1 MKIRGKILLI
11 FSSVLALS
19 TMLVAILGIYNIISN
34 VKKEIHVFRKHETEQ
49 IKRNLEGYV
58 NIAFETLD
66 NYYKKAHDMEY
77 LQKQYGYRLINIID
91 LAQSL
96 IEAEIELVKSG
107 KRNIKEAQAFAQN
120 AIRHLRYD
128 KGTGYV
134 WINDTGK
141 PFPKMV
147 MHPTVPAL
155 NGKSLD
161 NPKYN
166 CALGKKKNLFVA
178 FVDVCQNN
186 GEGFVDYLWPK
197 PTKQGLTQDQPKLSY
212 VRLIKE
218 WNWIIGTG
226 IYVDDALKD
235 ALKNAKTEIANM
247 RYDAG
252 VGYFWIN
259 DMGSPFPKMVMHPT
273 VPALNGKVLDNPKY
287 NCALGKKKNLFVAF
301 VDVCR
306 TKKQGFVDYMWP
318 KPTRTGLTQEMPK
331 LSFVRLYEKLNWVV
345 GTGVYIDDIDKTV
358 AQKEEDM
365 KKQIWH
371 LSGVFTVMVLII
383 VIVAVICVAF
393 LVTYTVIT
401 PIKKVIEGL
410 SDISKEVKTA
420 SDQIHTANKELV
432 EGTCKQAEVFNLSSK
447 SIQEMTSITNDNAKY
462 AYQTNELMTEA
473 SKVVKESNDSMDE
486 LTQSMHKIT
495 QSSEETSKI
504 IKTIDEIAFQTN
516 LLALNA
522 AVEAA
527 RAGETGA
534 GFAVVADEVR
544 NLAMRAASAASS
556 TEDLIDSSVNE
567 INNGSS
573 LVEKTNEAFGRVS
586 ERAEKVAELL
596 GKIASASRDQA
607 QGINELEHSIVQMNK
622 VTQEN
627 SANATQSEHSSNNM
641 LQQTELMESY
651 VDDLINLVGT

>member
-1 MKIRGKILLI
+1 
-11 FSSVLALS
+11 
-19 TMLVAILGIYNIISN
+19 
-34 VKKEIHVFRKHETEQ
+34 
-49 IKRNLEGYV
+49 
-58 NIAFETLD
+58 
-66 NYYKKAHDMEY
+66 MEY

-107 KRNIKEAQAFAQN
+107 KRNIKEAQALAQN